1 MKQALNKVIAGDFE
15 SMYVKNSLLGPY
27 IDTDYKDPLYLDSET
42 IENYERIS
50 EDHQKS
56 VGDTIYYS
64 ALGGILFGA
73 AGAIVGGLSAGN
85 KNIYHLALY
94 FHDGKKS
101 LLEIDDK
108 LYNAIIRNCF

>member
-1 MKQALNKVIAGDFE
+1 MKRALNMVIAGDYE
-15 SMYVKNSLLGPY
+15 SMYVKYSLLGPY
-27 IDTDYKDPLYLDSET
+27 IDTDDKDPLYLDSET
-42 IENYERIS
+42 IENYERIN

-73 AGAIVGGLSAGN
+73 AGN
-85 KNIYHLALY
+85 KNINHLALY